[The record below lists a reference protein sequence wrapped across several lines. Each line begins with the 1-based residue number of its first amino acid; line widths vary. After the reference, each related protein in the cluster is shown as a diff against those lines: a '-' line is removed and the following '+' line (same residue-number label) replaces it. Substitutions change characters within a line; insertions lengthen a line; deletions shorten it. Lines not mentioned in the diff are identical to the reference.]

1 MSHTTS
7 TALWPYLLPPSAHG
21 DDSICAVSAR
31 GHRVRFADGRELLC
45 GASGLWNA
53 NLGYG
58 NPAIAQAV
66 AQALHDASYLSA
78 FRYENV
84 YARRAAADLIEVSG
98 PEHYSRVLFS
108 SSGGAA
114 NDAAMKVA
122 RHYHALL
129 GRTRRSLVVSLRG
142 SYHGLTFGGFALT
155 GEDLGQRLYGV
166 DQRLVRHV
174 RPNDTAELNALVSRA
189 AKQIAAVV
197 VEPVV
202 GTGTIPLTDE
212 YVAELLRLRA
222 EHGFLLIAD
231 EVATGFGRTGSFFAS
246 QRWPEQPDLLITSKG
261 LTNGTCPASAV
272 IVSQRVADAFTE
284 HDAVLSHAETQGAT
298 PLTCAAISATIAEMR
313 RLDAVAAGQA
323 LGEKLGAGIAELMAE
338 MPQIIGTTGVGCFR
352 SLRIADAS
360 GAPLPQHRVPALVAA
375 IRDAGAI
382 VHPGPSGV
390 QLVPALTYSDAELAE
405 LLDCVRRG
413 ILAHHEAEQAAT
425 PAEAIV

>member
-1 MSHTTS
+1 M
-7 TALWPYLLPPSAHG
+7 
-21 DDSICAVSAR
+21 
-31 GHRVRFADGRELLC
+31 
-45 GASGLWNA
+45 
-53 NLGYG
+53 
-58 NPAIAQAV
+58 
-66 AQALHDASYLSA
+66 
-78 FRYENV
+78 
-84 YARRAAADLIEVSG
+84 
-98 PEHYSRVLFS
+98 
-108 SSGGAA
+108 
-114 NDAAMKVA
+114 
-122 RHYHALL
+122 
-129 GRTRRSLVVSLRG
+129 
-142 SYHGLTFGGFALT
+142 
-155 GEDLGQRLYGV
+155 
-166 DQRLVRHV
+166 

-338 MPQIIGTTGVGCFR
+338 MPQICKVGS
-352 SLRIADAS
+352 SLAAHRTPRRLPAAP
-360 GAPLPQHRVPALVAA
+360 GAALVAQSA
-375 IRDAGAI
+375 AERSSTR
-382 VHPGPSGV
+382 PSGW
-390 QLVPALTYSDAELAE
+390 LVRHSPTATLNWLSP
-405 LLDCVRRG
+405 VRRARTG
-413 ILAHHEAEQAAT
+413 RRD
-425 PAEAIV
+425 PAEAIALSSHPPPGPCTAAAT

>member
-1 MSHTTS
+1 
-7 TALWPYLLPPSAHG
+7 
-21 DDSICAVSAR
+21 
-31 GHRVRFADGRELLC
+31 
-45 GASGLWNA
+45 
-53 NLGYG
+53 
-58 NPAIAQAV
+58 
-66 AQALHDASYLSA
+66 
-78 FRYENV
+78 
-84 YARRAAADLIEVSG
+84 
-98 PEHYSRVLFS
+98 
-108 SSGGAA
+108 
-114 NDAAMKVA
+114 
-122 RHYHALL
+122 LL

-298 PLTCAAISATIAEMR
+298 PSPVRRSAQPSLKCAHWTLSPQAKRSAKNWVPVPRSSWQKCRRSSAPPGSAASARCASRTPPAHRSRSTGCPPSSPQSATQERSSTPAPQGCSSSRHSPTATLNWLNCWTASAAESLPTTRPNRPRPPR
-313 RLDAVAAGQA
+313 RRSHDSPAHRPAPAHVRLRPPDRMAAAEGRHN
-323 LGEKLGAGIAELMAE
+323 GRPGHRPDPHRHPDPRHRAG
-338 MPQIIGTTGVGCFR
+338 T
-352 SLRIADAS
+352 D
-360 GAPLPQHRVPALVAA
+360 
-375 IRDAGAI
+375 
-382 VHPGPSGV
+382 
-390 QLVPALTYSDAELAE
+390 
-405 LLDCVRRG
+405 RRG
-413 ILAHHEAEQAAT
+413 RRAGPVLR
-425 PAEAIV
+425 PPRRRKPR